1 MLSVITRNLE
11 NLKSILGLYLFLAE
25 DVRSSVGSLRS
36 LSDHRRTGWG
46 VSGGHVG
53 APRVASNCH
62 LVPAEAGTSM
72 PSLNAAVF
80 WDHPL
85 RMNGIANEGP
95 PFLHPTFYLHRFSVC
110 ACATAFRSDHRN
122 SHQPF

>member
-11 NLKSILGLYLFLAE
+11 NLKCVLGLYLFLAE
-25 DVRSSVGSLRS
+25 DVWSSVGSLRS
-36 LSDHRRTGWG
+36 LSDRRRIGWG
-46 VSGGHVG
+46 VSGGHVD
-53 APRVASNCH
+53 APKGSIKLPSSARRGGN
-62 LVPAEAGTSM
+62 TM

-80 WDHPL
+80 RDHPL

-95 PFLHPTFYLHRFSVC
+95 PCLYPTFHLYRFSVC

-122 SHQPF
+122 SYQPF